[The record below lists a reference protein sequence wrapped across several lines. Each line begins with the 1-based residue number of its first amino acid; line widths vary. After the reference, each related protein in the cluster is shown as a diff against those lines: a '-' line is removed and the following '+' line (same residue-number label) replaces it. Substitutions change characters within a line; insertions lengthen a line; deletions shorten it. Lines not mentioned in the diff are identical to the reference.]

1 MTTFVCSLFL
11 PYTADFQSEEKND
24 KKKEDSNSDPPTAKN
39 DTESAAPDATE
50 AGRPSSVGSSTC
62 TKEDAPGSILRREPP
77 SHIQLPKPSVAAM
90 QVHEDFFTP
99 GVTSAA
105 SHFLR
110 PHDPKTLVRSDTHV
124 PEFGVNAAPFNQPQ
138 SRADPA
144 PPQTILEYA
153 KAQERI
159 EAQKERRRGPQP
171 PKPKI
176 DPRWAKY
183 SIVAAA
189 QGNGGLT
196 NAVRAAVDNHRIS
209 DVLFVGLVGF
219 PTDSLGEDKKTEIY
233 EKLEEE
239 QDALA
244 VFVSDKDFDGHYAHY
259 CKTILWPVFH
269 YIIPDHPKSKAFL
282 DHSWCF
288 YVKICQAFADRVV
301 QNYKRG
307 DIIWVHDYHL
317 CLVPQMIR
325 QKLPDAQIGFFL
337 HTAFPSSEVFRCLAA
352 RKELLDGMLGANLV
366 AFQTQEYAHHFL
378 QTCSRILSVE
388 ATEDGVQLENR
399 FVNVWSSPIGVDP
412 KALALAREQPD
423 VQKWIKIM
431 QKRYE
436 GKKVIVA
443 RDKLDSIRGVRQKLL
458 AFELFLNKNPQ
469 WKDKV
474 VLIQVATST
483 TEDSELAA
491 TCSEIVTRIDAV
503 HSTLTHNPLIF
514 LRQDIEFSQYMA
526 LLSIADALAITSLRE
541 GMNLT
546 CHEFI
551 ICQDGKASP
560 KKHGPVILSEFTGSA
575 SVFDGAE
582 LGVNPWNYSNI
593 AEAFR
598 VALEMTDD
606 EKERRYSKMR
616 NLVMHQTGDCWIG
629 NLQNH
634 LAKVHEEQFS
644 RDTMSIPRL
653 SASNLS
659 RAYEESSNRLF
670 ILDYEGTLASY
681 GSVNN
686 TVLASTERVID
697 VLNDLVTDSKNYV
710 YVMSGRTVHETELIF
725 NRVRGLGLIAEN
737 GCFIREPGVDEW
749 TQFPNEEKTVKWKEA
764 CKSILQYY
772 LERVE
777 GSYLEER
784 HCSLIFHYEKAG
796 DDDSPS
802 RHAGDC
808 ANHINDACEQQRVRA
823 VPTKDSV
830 IIEPL
835 DYDKATASQHIFAKF
850 DSQTRPDFLMVA
862 GNDRSDESVFR
873 WAKQLKDDWTVAN
886 VQTVTVGARNS
897 IAMST
902 LPNGAT
908 GLLSILSKLS
918 KIKKA
923 GL

>member
-1 MTTFVCSLFL
+1 VIL
-11 PYTADFQSEEKND
+11 PNHD
-24 KKKEDSNSDPPTAKN
+24 
-39 DTESAAPDATE
+39 
-50 AGRPSSVGSSTC
+50 
-62 TKEDAPGSILRREPP
+62 
-77 SHIQLPKPSVAAM
+77 
-90 QVHEDFFTP
+90 DFFTP
-99 GVTSAA
+99 GLPSAA
-105 SHFLR
+105 THFPKPR
-110 PHDPKTLVRSDTHV
+110 DPKSLVRSDAHV
-124 PEFGVNAAPFNQPQ
+124 PEWGQNSSFFNQPQ

-153 KAQERI
+153 KAQERAQ
-159 EAQKERRRGPQP
+159 AQKERTKTTHHASK
-171 PKPKI
+171 PKPA
-176 DPRWAKY
+176 DPRWSKY
-183 SIVAAA
+183 SVVPAV

-196 NAVRAAVDNHRIS
+196 NAIRAAEEMKVIEN
-209 DVLFVGLVGF
+209 VLFVGLVGF
-219 PTDSLGEDKKTEIY
+219 PTDTLNEDKKTEIY

-239 QDALA
+239 HDALA

-288 YVKICQAFADRVV
+288 YVKINEAFADRVV

-317 CLVPQMIR
+317 CLVPAMIR

-366 AFQTQEYAHHFL
+366 AFQTPEYAHHFL
-378 QTCSRILSVE
+378 QTCSRIMSVE

-399 FVNVWSSPIGVDP
+399 FVNVWSSPIGIDP
-412 KALALAREQPD
+412 KALATARQEKE
-423 VQKWIKIM
+423 VLEWIKIM

-458 AFELFLNKNPQ
+458 AFELFLNKYPE
-469 WKDKV
+469 WRDKV

-503 HSTLTHNPLIF
+503 HSTLTHNPLVF
-514 LRQDIEFSQYMA
+514 LRQDIAFSQYMA

-541 GMNLT
+541 GMNLN

-551 ICQDGKASP
+551 ICQDGEASP

-575 SVFDGAE
+575 SIFDNAE
-582 LGVNPWNYSNI
+582 LGVNPWNYSGI

-598 VALEMTDD
+598 DALEMTEA
-606 EKERRYSKMR
+606 EKLRRYTKMR
-616 NLVMHQTGDCWIG
+616 NRVMHHTGDFWVN
-629 NLQNH
+629 NLSNH
-634 LAKVHEEQFS
+634 LAKVFEEQFN

-653 SASNLS
+653 SPSSLCKS
-659 RAYEESSNRLF
+659 YENTQKRLF

-681 GSVNN
+681 GSVKN
-686 TVLASTERVID
+686 TVIASTERVID
-697 VLNDLVTDSKNYV
+697 VLNDLVSDSKNIV

-737 GCFIREPGVDEW
+737 GCFIREPNLDEW
-749 TQFPNEEKTVKWKEA
+749 TQFPNEERTLRWKDS

-777 GSYLEER
+777 DSYLEER
-784 HCSLIFHYEKAG
+784 HCSLVFHYEKAH
-796 DDDSPS
+796 DNDSSS

-808 ANHINDACEQQRVRA
+808 ANHINDACEQQRVKA

-830 IIEPL
+830 IIEPI
-835 DYDKATASQHIFAKF
+835 DFDKATAAQHIFAKF
-850 DSQTRPDFLMVA
+850 HEKERPDFMFVA
-862 GNDRSDESVFR
+862 GNDRSDENVFR
-873 WAKQLKDDWTVAN
+873 WAKQLKDDSTVAS
-886 VQTVTVGARNS
+886 VQTVTVGNRNS
-897 IAMST
+897 VAMST
-902 LPNGAT
+902 LTNGAT
-908 GLLSILSKLS
+908 GKLFCPVNEVCELTTIVGLLGILTKLTKTKS
-918 KIKKA
+918 
-923 GL
+923 GS

>member
-1 MTTFVCSLFL
+1 MTTTTFVCSLFL
-11 PYTADFQSEEKND
+11 PYTADFYNDETEAASKPTPTPTPTPTSPNAEEPPAPAPPHL
-24 KKKEDSNSDPPTAKN
+24 SDLAIARTV
-39 DTESAAPDATE
+39 SAAHSRTKPDGPESLLKRA
-50 AGRPSSVGSSTC
+50 
-62 TKEDAPGSILRREPP
+62 PP
-77 SHIQLPKPSVAAM
+77 SHIQLPKAAM
-90 QVHEDFFTP
+90 ATHQDFFTP
-99 GVTSAA
+99 GQPSAA
-105 SHFLR
+105 THFPR
-110 PHDPKTLVRSDTHV
+110 PRDPKSLVRSDAHV
-124 PEFGVNAAPFNQPQ
+124 PDWGIGGAQYFNQPQ
-138 SRADPA
+138 SKAPPA

-153 KAQERI
+153 KAQER
-159 EAQKERRRGPQP
+159 AQAARERVRGTQP
-171 PKPKI
+171 TKAKV
-176 DPRWAKY
+176 DPRWSKY
-183 SIVAAA
+183 AVVPAV
-189 QGNGGLT
+189 QGNGGLS
-196 NAVRAAVDNHRIS
+196 NAVRAAVNAKKIDQVFH
-209 DVLFVGLVGF
+209 VGLVGF
-219 PTDSLGEDKKTEIY
+219 PTDVLDEDKRTEIY

-239 QDALA
+239 YNALA
-244 VFVSDKDFDGHYAHY
+244 VFVNDKDFDGHYAHY

-317 CLVPQMIR
+317 CLVPQIIR

-352 RKELLDGMLGANLV
+352 RKELLDGMLGSNLV

-378 QTCSRILSVE
+378 QTCSRILAVE

-399 FVNVWSSPIGVDP
+399 FVNVWSSPIGIDP
-412 KALALAREQPD
+412 KALATAREEPD
-423 VQKWIKIM
+423 VKQWIQTM

-483 TEDSELAA
+483 AEGDNELAA

-503 HSTLTHNPLIF
+503 HSTLTHNPLVF
-514 LRQDIEFSQYMA
+514 LRQDIAFSQYMA

-575 SVFDGAE
+575 AMFDGAE

-598 VALEMTDD
+598 CALEMTDE
-606 EKERRYSKMR
+606 EKQRRYAKMR
-616 NLVMHQTGDCWIG
+616 NLVMHHTGDFWVS
-629 NLQNH
+629 NLSNH
-634 LAKVHEEQFS
+634 LSRVHEEQFN

-653 SASNLS
+653 SAGNLS
-659 RAYEESSNRLF
+659 REYESSQKRLF

-681 GSVNN
+681 GSVNS
-686 TVLASTERVID
+686 TVLTSTERVID
-697 VLNDLVTDSKNYV
+697 VLSDLVADPNNTV
-710 YVMSGRTVHETELIF
+710 YIMSGRTVHETELIF
-725 NRVRGLGLIAEN
+725 NRIKGLGLIAEN
-737 GCFIREPGVDEW
+737 GCFIRDPGADEW
-749 TQFPNEEKTVKWKEA
+749 TQFPNEAKTIKWKES

-777 GSYLEER
+777 GSTLEER
-784 HCSLIFHYEKAG
+784 HCSLVFHYDMAHDK
-796 DDDSPS
+796 DSSS

-808 ANHINDACEQQRVRA
+808 ANHINDACEQQRVKA

-835 DYDKATASQHIFAKF
+835 DFDKATAAQHVFDKF
-850 DSQTRPDFLMVA
+850 HPTERPDFLLVA
-862 GNDRSDESVFR
+862 GNDRTDEGVFR
-873 WAKQLKDDWTVAN
+873 WAKQLKDDWTISS

-897 IAMST
+897 VAMST
-902 LPNGAT
+902 LTNGST
-908 GLLSILSKLS
+908 GE
-918 KIKKA
+918 
-923 GL
+923 

>member
-1 MTTFVCSLFL
+1 VS
-11 PYTADFQSEEKND
+11 TAAI
-24 KKKEDSNSDPPTAKN
+24 T
-39 DTESAAPDATE
+39 
-50 AGRPSSVGSSTC
+50 
-62 TKEDAPGSILRREPP
+62 
-77 SHIQLPKPSVAAM
+77 IQD
-90 QVHEDFFTP
+90 DFFTP
-99 GVTSAA
+99 GLHSAA
-105 SHFLR
+105 SHFPKPR
-110 PHDPKTLVRSDTHV
+110 DPKSLVRSDGHV
-124 PEFGVNAAPFNQPQ
+124 PEWGQNAVFFNQPQ

-153 KAQERI
+153 KAQERAQ
-159 EAQKERRRGPQP
+159 AQKERTKSTHHQGK
-171 PKPKI
+171 PKPA

-183 SIVAAA
+183 SVVPAV

-196 NAVRAAVDNHRIS
+196 NAIRAAEECKRIDN
-209 DVLFVGLVGF
+209 VLFVGLVGF
-219 PTDSLGEDKKTEIY
+219 PTDTLDEDKKTEIY

-239 QDALA
+239 HDALA

-288 YVKICQAFADRVV
+288 YVKINQAFADRVV

-317 CLVPQMIR
+317 CLVPAMIR

-366 AFQTQEYAHHFL
+366 AFQTPEYAHHFL
-378 QTCSRILSVE
+378 QTCSRIMSVE
-388 ATEDGVQLENR
+388 ATADGVQLENR

-412 KALALAREQPD
+412 KALAHARKEKE
-423 VQKWIKIM
+423 VLEWIKIM

-458 AFELFLNKNPQ
+458 AFELFLNKYPE

-503 HSTLTHNPLIF
+503 HSTLTHNPLVF
-514 LRQDIEFSQYMA
+514 LRQDIAFSQYMA

-541 GMNLT
+541 GMNLN

-551 ICQDGKASP
+551 ICQDGDASP

-575 SVFDGAE
+575 SIFDGAE
-582 LGVNPWNYSNI
+582 LGVNPWNYSGI

-598 VALEMTDD
+598 VALEMTEE
-606 EKERRYSKMR
+606 EKLRRYTKMR
-616 NLVMHQTGDCWIG
+616 NLVMRHTGDFWVS
-629 NLQNH
+629 NLTTH
-634 LAKVHEEQFS
+634 LAKVFEEQFN

-653 SASNLS
+653 NPGSLCKS
-659 RAYEESSNRLF
+659 YETTGKRLF

-681 GSVNN
+681 GSVKN
-686 TVLASTERVID
+686 TVIASTERVID
-697 VLNDLVTDSKNYV
+697 VLNDLVSDSKNIV
-710 YVMSGRTVHETELIF
+710 YLMSGRTVHETELIF

-737 GCFIREPGVDEW
+737 GCFIREPNLDEW
-749 TQFPNEEKTVKWKEA
+749 VQFPNEERTMKWKES

-777 GSYLEER
+777 DSYLEER
-784 HCSLIFHYEKAG
+784 HCSLVFHYEKAH
-796 DDDSPS
+796 DNDSSS

-808 ANHINDACEQQRVRA
+808 ANHINDACEQQRVKA

-830 IIEPL
+830 IIEPI
-835 DYDKATASQHIFAKF
+835 DFDKATAAQHIFGKYHEM
-850 DSQTRPDFLMVA
+850 DRPDFLFVA
-862 GNDRSDESVFR
+862 GNDRSDEGVFR
-873 WAKQLKDDWTVAN
+873 WAKQLKDDWTVPN

-897 IAMST
+897 VAMST
-902 LPNGAT
+902 LTNGAT
-908 GLLSILSKLS
+908 GKLS
-918 KIKKA
+918 CSTNDITY
-923 GL
+923 

>member
-1 MTTFVCSLFL
+1 VS
-11 PYTADFQSEEKND
+11 TAAI
-24 KKKEDSNSDPPTAKN
+24 T
-39 DTESAAPDATE
+39 
-50 AGRPSSVGSSTC
+50 
-62 TKEDAPGSILRREPP
+62 
-77 SHIQLPKPSVAAM
+77 IQD
-90 QVHEDFFTP
+90 DFFTP
-99 GVTSAA
+99 GLHSAA
-105 SHFLR
+105 SHFPKPR
-110 PHDPKTLVRSDTHV
+110 DPKSLVRSDGHV
-124 PEFGVNAAPFNQPQ
+124 PEWGQNAVFFNQPQ

-153 KAQERI
+153 KAQERAQ
-159 EAQKERRRGPQP
+159 AQKERTKSTHHQGK
-171 PKPKI
+171 PKPA

-183 SIVAAA
+183 SVVPAV

-196 NAVRAAVDNHRIS
+196 NAIRAAEECKRIDN
-209 DVLFVGLVGF
+209 VLFVGLVGF
-219 PTDSLGEDKKTEIY
+219 PTDTLDEDKKTEIY

-239 QDALA
+239 HDALA

-288 YVKICQAFADRVV
+288 YVKINQAFADRVV

-317 CLVPQMIR
+317 CLVPAMIR

-366 AFQTQEYAHHFL
+366 AFQTPEYAHHFL
-378 QTCSRILSVE
+378 QTCSRIMSVE
-388 ATEDGVQLENR
+388 ATADGVQLENR

-412 KALALAREQPD
+412 KALAHARKEKE
-423 VQKWIKIM
+423 VLEWIKIM

-458 AFELFLNKNPQ
+458 AFELFLNKYPE

-503 HSTLTHNPLIF
+503 HSSLTHNPLVF
-514 LRQDIEFSQYMA
+514 LRQDIAFSQYMA

-541 GMNLT
+541 GMNLN

-551 ICQDGKASP
+551 ICQDGDASP

-575 SVFDGAE
+575 SIFDGAE
-582 LGVNPWNYSNI
+582 LGVNPWNYSGI

-598 VALEMTDD
+598 VALEMTEE
-606 EKERRYSKMR
+606 EKLRRYTKMR
-616 NLVMHQTGDCWIG
+616 NLVMRHTGDFWVS
-629 NLQNH
+629 NLTTH
-634 LAKVHEEQFS
+634 LAKVFEEQFN

-653 SASNLS
+653 NPGSLCKS
-659 RAYEESSNRLF
+659 YETTGKRLF

-681 GSVNN
+681 GSVKN
-686 TVLASTERVID
+686 TVIASTERVID
-697 VLNDLVTDSKNYV
+697 VLNDLVSDSKNIV
-710 YVMSGRTVHETELIF
+710 YLMSGRTVHETELIF

-737 GCFIREPGVDEW
+737 GCFIREPNLDEW
-749 TQFPNEEKTVKWKEA
+749 VQFPNEERTTKWKES

-777 GSYLEER
+777 DSYLEER
-784 HCSLIFHYEKAG
+784 HCSLVFHYEKAH
-796 DDDSPS
+796 DNDSSS

-808 ANHINDACEQQRVRA
+808 ANHINDACEQQRVKA

-830 IIEPL
+830 IIEPI
-835 DYDKATASQHIFAKF
+835 DFDKATAAQHIFGKY
-850 DSQTRPDFLMVA
+850 DEMDRPDFLFVA
-862 GNDRSDESVFR
+862 GNDRSDEGVFR
-873 WAKQLKDDWTVAN
+873 WAKQLKDDWTVPN

-897 IAMST
+897 VAMST
-902 LPNGAT
+902 LTNGAT
-908 GLLSILSKLS
+908 GKLPCLTND
-918 KIKKA
+918 ITY
-923 GL
+923 

>member
-1 MTTFVCSLFL
+1 LTPPKLSEVGRAATATITNSIRDGPASLL
-11 PYTADFQSEEKND
+11 KRA
-24 KKKEDSNSDPPTAKN
+24 
-39 DTESAAPDATE
+39 
-50 AGRPSSVGSSTC
+50 
-62 TKEDAPGSILRREPP
+62 PP
-77 SHIQLPKPSVAAM
+77 SHIQLPRVSTAAITI
-90 QVHEDFFTP
+90 QDDFFTP
-99 GVTSAA
+99 GLHSAA
-105 SHFLR
+105 SHFPKPR
-110 PHDPKTLVRSDTHV
+110 DPKSLVRSDGHV
-124 PEFGVNAAPFNQPQ
+124 PEWGQNAVFFNQPQ

-153 KAQERI
+153 KAQERAQ
-159 EAQKERRRGPQP
+159 AQKERTKSTHHQGK
-171 PKPKI
+171 PKPA

-183 SIVAAA
+183 SVVPAV

-196 NAVRAAVDNHRIS
+196 NAVRAAEECKRIDN
-209 DVLFVGLVGF
+209 VLFVGLVGF
-219 PTDSLGEDKKTEIY
+219 PTDTLDEDKKTEIY

-239 QDALA
+239 HDALA
-244 VFVSDKDFDGHYAHY
+244 VFVSDKDYDGHYAHY

-288 YVKICQAFADRVV
+288 YVKINQAFADRVV

-317 CLVPQMIR
+317 CLVPAMIR

-366 AFQTQEYAHHFL
+366 AFQTPEYAHHFL
-378 QTCSRILSVE
+378 QTCSRIMSVE
-388 ATEDGVQLENR
+388 ATADGVQLENR

-412 KALALAREQPD
+412 KALAHARKEKE
-423 VQKWIKIM
+423 VLEWIKIM

-458 AFELFLNKNPQ
+458 AFELFLNKYPE

-503 HSTLTHNPLIF
+503 HSTLTHNPLVF
-514 LRQDIEFSQYMA
+514 LRQDIAFSQYMA

-541 GMNLT
+541 GMNLN

-551 ICQDGKASP
+551 ICQDGDASP

-575 SVFDGAE
+575 SIFDGAE
-582 LGVNPWNYSNI
+582 LGVNPWNYSGI

-598 VALEMTDD
+598 VALEMTEE
-606 EKERRYSKMR
+606 EKLRRYTKMR
-616 NLVMHQTGDCWIG
+616 NLVMRHTGDFWVS
-629 NLQNH
+629 NLTTH
-634 LAKVHEEQFS
+634 LAKVFEEQFN

-653 SASNLS
+653 NPGSLCKS
-659 RAYEESSNRLF
+659 YETTGKRLF

-681 GSVNN
+681 GSVKN
-686 TVLASTERVID
+686 TVIASTERVID
-697 VLNDLVTDSKNYV
+697 VLNDLVSDSKNIV
-710 YVMSGRTVHETELIF
+710 YLMSGRTVHETELIF

-737 GCFIREPGVDEW
+737 GCFIREPNLDEW
-749 TQFPNEEKTVKWKEA
+749 VQFPNEERTMKWKES

-777 GSYLEER
+777 DSYLEER
-784 HCSLIFHYEKAG
+784 HCSLVFHYEKAH
-796 DDDSPS
+796 DNDSSS

-808 ANHINDACEQQRVRA
+808 ANHINDACEQQRVKA

-830 IIEPL
+830 IIEPI
-835 DYDKATASQHIFAKF
+835 DFDKATAAQHIFGKYHET
-850 DSQTRPDFLMVA
+850 DRPDFLFVA
-862 GNDRSDESVFR
+862 GNDRSDEGVFR
-873 WAKQLKDDWTVAN
+873 WAKQLKDDWTVPS

-897 IAMST
+897 VAMST
-902 LPNGAT
+902 LTNGAT
-908 GLLSILSKLS
+908 GKLPCS
-918 KIKKA
+918 TNDITY
-923 GL
+923 